1 MPTVHEMSGGG
12 GWRGGNGGPWGQ
24 GPRNTGGG
32 GGGGRQT
39 PPDLE
44 ELLRR
49 SQDRLRRVFPGRSGG
64 GGGRL
69 SPVAIIALVIVV
81 LGVLGYSLF
90 TFRVEPDQL
99 GVVLRFGEY
108 NRTAQPGLNFRLPL
122 LETVY
127 TPAVTRETQVQL
139 GYAQADPSAGNPTP
153 AVIEVPSESLML
165 TGDENIV
172 DVHFSVVWVI
182 NSPQDYLFNL
192 VDPEGTVEDVA
203 ESVMREAI
211 GRENLRPLQTELREE
226 TRDFVALRIQQIL
239 NSYVAGIRIVR
250 VNLSAVDPPPQ
261 VVDAFRDVQA
271 AQADNERF
279 QNEANAY
286 ANQVIPEARGEA
298 AQITE
303 AADAYRQQ
311 VIAEA
316 TGEADRFLQV
326 YQTYATA
333 PEIIR
338 ERIYLETMAD
348 ILAGMNKII
357 VDETA
362 GNGIVPYLPLNA
374 LTPGA
379 AQ

>member
-32 GGGGRQT
+32 GRSN

-49 SQDRLRRVFPGRSGG
+49 SQDRLRRVFPGRRGG
-64 GGGRL
+64 GGGI
-69 SPVAIIALVIVV
+69 SPFAIVAIVIIV
-81 LGVLGYSLF
+81 LGFIGYTAF
-90 TFRVEPDQL
+90 TFRVQPNEV

-108 NRTAQPGLNFRLPL
+108 NRTVLPGLNFRLPFV
-122 LETVY
+122 ETVY
-127 TPAVTRETQVQL
+127 TPAVTRETQVQI
-139 GYAQADPSAGNPTP
+139 GYEQADPTP
-153 AVIEVPSESLML
+153 AVPNPPVRSVPAESLML

-172 DVHFSVVWVI
+172 DVHFSVVWII
-182 NSPQDYLFNL
+182 NDARAYLFNL
-192 VDPEGTVEDVA
+192 ADPDGTVRDVA
-203 ESVMREAI
+203 ESVMREEI
-211 GRENLRPLQTELREE
+211 GREDLRPLQTELREQ
-226 TRDFVALRIQQIL
+226 TREAVQTRVQQIL
-239 NSYVAGIRIVR
+239 DEYRAGIQIVR

-279 QNEANAY
+279 QNEATAY
-286 ANQVIPEARGEA
+286 ANRVIPEARGQA
-298 AQITE
+298 VQITE
-303 AADAYRQQ
+303 AAEAYRQQ
-311 VIAEA
+311 VVAEA
-316 TGEADRFLQV
+316 TGNADRFLQV

-357 VDETA
+357 VDDAVGA
-362 GNGIVPYLPLNA
+362 GVVPYLPLNQ
-374 LTPGA
+374 LTPGGN
-379 AQ
+379 Q

>member
-32 GGGGRQT
+32 GSRQT

-49 SQDRLRRVFPGRSGG
+49 SQDRLRRVFPRRGG
-64 GGGRL
+64 GGGIN
-69 SPVAIIALVIVV
+69 PIAIVAIVIVV
-81 LGVLGYSLF
+81 LGFVGYSLF

-122 LETVY
+122 VETVY
-127 TPAVTRETQVQL
+127 TPAVTRETQVQI
-139 GYAQADPSAGNPTP
+139 GYQQADPTPANPTP
-153 AVIEVPSESLML
+153 PVIPVQSESLML

-182 NSPQDYLFNL
+182 SSPQDYLFNL

-211 GRENLRPLQTELREE
+211 GRENLRPLQTELRDE
-226 TRDFVALRIQQIL
+226 TRDFVAQRIQAIL
-239 NSYVAGIRIVR
+239 NEYGAGIRIVR

-261 VVDAFRDVQA
+261 VVDAFRDVQQ
-271 AQADNERF
+271 AQTDSERF
-279 QNEANAY
+279 QNEATAY
-286 ANQVIPEARGEA
+286 ANQVIPEARGQA

-303 AADAYRQQ
+303 AAEAYRQQ
-311 VIAEA
+311 VIAQA
-316 TGEADRFLQV
+316 TGDADRFLQV
-326 YQTYATA
+326 YQTYALA
-333 PEIIR
+333 PQIIR
-338 ERIYLETMAD
+338 ERIYLETLGTILAD
-348 ILAGMNKII
+348 INKII
-357 VDETA
+357 VDDA
-362 GNGIVPYLPLNA
+362 IQNGIVPYLPLNQ

>member
-32 GGGGRQT
+32 GGSGRQT

-49 SQDRLRRVFPGRSGG
+49 SQDRLRRVFPRRGG
-64 GGGRL
+64 GGSGL
-69 SPVAIIALVIVV
+69 NPVAIVALVVVV
-81 LGVLGYSLF
+81 LGVLAYSLF

-99 GVVLRFGEY
+99 GVVLRFGEH
-108 NRTAQPGLNFRLPL
+108 NRTVQPGLNFRLPL
-122 LETVY
+122 VETVY
-127 TPAVTRETQVQL
+127 TPAVTRETQVQI
-139 GYAQADPSAGNPTP
+139 GYAQADPTPGNLTP
-153 AVIEVPSESLML
+153 AVIAVPSESLML

-182 NSPQDYLFNL
+182 SDPVLYLFNL
-192 VDPEGTVEDVA
+192 VDPDGTVEAVA

-211 GRENLRPLQTELREE
+211 GKENLRPLQTELREE
-226 TRDFVALRIQQIL
+226 TRDFVALRTQEIL
-239 NSYVAGIRIVR
+239 DSYNSGIRVVR

-271 AQADNERF
+271 AQADNERL

-286 ANQVIPEARGEA
+286 ANQVIPEARGQA
-298 AQITE
+298 ARITE
-303 AADAYRQQ
+303 AAEAYRQE
-311 VIAEA
+311 VIAQA
-316 TGEADRFLQV
+316 TGDADRFLQV
-326 YQTYATA
+326 YQTYANA

-338 ERIYLETMAD
+338 ERIYLETIAG
-348 ILAGMNKII
+348 ILEGMNKII
-357 VDETA
+357 VDDA
-362 GNGIVPYLPLNA
+362 VGNGIVPYLPLNA
-374 LTPGA
+374 LTPGGN
-379 AQ
+379 Q

>member
-1 MPTVHEMSGGG
+1 MSGGG

-24 GPRNTGGG
+24 GPRNTGG

-49 SQDRLRRVFPGRSGG
+49 SQDRLRRVFPGRGGG

-192 VDPEGTVEDVA
+192 VDPDGTVEDVA

-226 TRDFVALRIQQIL
+226 TRDFVAERIQQIL
-239 NSYVAGIRIVR
+239 DAYEAGIRIVR

-286 ANQVIPEARGEA
+286 ANQVIPEARGQA

-348 ILAGMNKII
+348 ILADMNKII
-357 VDETA
+357 VDERA

-379 AQ
+379 GQ